1 MQTDKDPGPQIHRG
15 CSPDGA
21 IVQNYTRITTNE
33 DPGNQVHQG
42 HLPELAFLRPFP
54 EYTGAYLPEAA
65 SPRTILGPRAN
76 KDPGISDFQG
86 RLPGQY
92 CSGFTGPK
100 HWTMLVTEAPTEM

>member
-54 EYTGAYLPEAA
+54 ESTGAYLSETALPK
-65 SPRTILGPRAN
+65 TILGPRNN
-76 KDPGISDFQG
+76 KDPGSSDYQG
-86 RLPGQY
+86 HLPELTLSSPVPGQ
-92 CSGFTGPK
+92 CCHKFT
-100 HWTMLVTEAPTEM
+100 E